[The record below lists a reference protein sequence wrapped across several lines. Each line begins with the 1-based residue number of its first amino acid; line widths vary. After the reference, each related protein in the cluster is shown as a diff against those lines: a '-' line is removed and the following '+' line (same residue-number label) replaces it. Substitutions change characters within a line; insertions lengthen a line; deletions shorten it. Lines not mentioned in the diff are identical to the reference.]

1 MNQYLNLNLSI
12 KSTLLVVIQFSCIGF
27 LVFTCK
33 YNQMG
38 ASAIF
43 DIAISILLAF
53 WSIYTMQKSKLRIF
67 PEPSIDAILITD
79 GPYRYIRH
87 PMYTSVLL
95 GCLGLVLIQFN
106 LIRLAIFGLLVLNL
120 LFKLHWE
127 ETMLKRKFDDYRKY
141 CADTFKL
148 VPFIY

>member
-1 MNQYLNLNLSI
+1 
-12 KSTLLVVIQFSCIGF
+12 
-27 LVFTCK
+27 
-33 YNQMG
+33 MG
-38 ASAIF
+38 ATAIF
-43 DIAISILLAF
+43 VFAISIWLAF

-95 GCLGLVLIQFN
+95 GCLGLVLIHFN
-106 LIRLAIFGLLVLNL
+106 AIRSAVFILLLVDL
-120 LFKLHWE
+120 LLKLHWE
-127 ETMLKRKFDDYRKY
+127 ESLLKRKFDSYRKY
-141 CADTFKL
+141 CDDTFKL

>member
-1 MNQYLNLNLSI
+1 
-12 KSTLLVVIQFSCIGF
+12 
-27 LVFTCK
+27 
-33 YNQMG
+33 MG
-38 ASAIF
+38 ATAIF
-43 DIAISILLAF
+43 VIAISILLAF

-127 ETMLKRKFDDYRKY
+127 ETMLKRKFDGYRKY
-141 CADTFKL
+141 CDDTFKL